1 MLPFIKEKKDCTGCT
16 ACYSSCPLKCI
27 SMNEDEEGFLY
38 PTASDKCINCGLCQR
53 VCPQLKNNSIGNDGI
68 VQVAF
73 AGVTRD
79 NEVWRRSASGGAFS
93 EICLAWGD
101 DSTMFVGAAWDG
113 LQVKHQCVIG
123 IQNIGVLCKSK
134 YIESSLC
141 DVFSSVKNH
150 LDQGG
155 KALFCGTPCQVAGL
169 KSYLKKDYTNLL
181 LIDLICHGVGSPKV
195 FSYCMEVL
203 GDQFGRKIESY
214 EFRAKKSVYEKDHIQ
229 KIKVN
234 GLEYVYLENDPYIQ
248 LFLRQD
254 CLRASCGSNCKYRN
268 ENREG
273 DITIADY
280 KGLQTVFPELI
291 GVKKNY
297 SSIIVN
303 TSKGAS
309 VVPQLNRSM
318 KLLESNLEDIKN
330 HNPLFYRNTWNS
342 ESRDQFFDEFRGSP
356 KETIERRTRPAV
368 IHKMSKKKVIYNIMP
383 TFVRKCMI
391 KLYNK
396 IRGGI

>member
-101 DSTMFVGAAWDG
+101 DSTMFVGAAWEG

-150 LDQGG
+150 LDQGS

-169 KSYLKKDYTNLL
+169 KSYLKKDYSNLL

-229 KIKVN
+229 KIKAN

-254 CLRASCGSNCKYRN
+254 CLRASCGRNCKYRN

-368 IHKMSKKKVIYNIMP
+368 IHKMSKKKVIYNLMP
-383 TFVRKCMI
+383 TFVRKLMI
-391 KLYNK
+391 RLYSK
-396 IRGGI
+396 IGGVI